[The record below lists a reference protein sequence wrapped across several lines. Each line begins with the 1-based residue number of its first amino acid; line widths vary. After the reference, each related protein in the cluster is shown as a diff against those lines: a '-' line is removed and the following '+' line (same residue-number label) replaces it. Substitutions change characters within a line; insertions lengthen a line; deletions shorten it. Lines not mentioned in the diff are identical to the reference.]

1 MRSTPAILLAIVLG
15 VVAYAIT
22 GYFARVGHQH
32 PRPLE
37 EESLAARLQLTEEQS
52 RRVDQ
57 INVEFQRQR
66 EEIRERRR
74 EHLRELMELLRENP
88 PSRQRIDEK
97 IDETSSVLAEMQRL
111 AVDHLFVFS
120 VELDEGQ
127 RERLFELTGEAM
139 CPGAMMGRGHG
150 GGQRGGQ

>member
-1 MRSTPAILLAIVLG
+1 MKMRSTLVVLLAIVLG

-22 GYFARVGHQH
+22 GYLARDGNQH

-37 EESLAARLQLTEEQS
+37 EEALASRLKLTAEQS
-52 RRVDQ
+52 RRVEE
-57 INVEFQRQR
+57 INVEFQRHR
-66 EEIRERRR
+66 EGIRERRR
-74 EHLRELMELLRENP
+74 AHLRELMGLLRESP
-88 PSRQRIDEK
+88 PNRQRIDDK

-111 AVDHLFVFS
+111 AVDHMLDIS
-120 VELDEGQ
+120 AELDEGQ

-150 GGQRGGQ
+150 GR

>member
-1 MRSTPAILLAIVLG
+1 MRSTLVIILAIVLG

-22 GYFARVGHQH
+22 GYLARDGHQH

-37 EESLAARLQLTEEQS
+37 EESLAARLQLTAEQS
-52 RRVDQ
+52 RRVEE

-66 EEIRERRR
+66 EGICERRR
-74 EHLRELMELLRENP
+74 EHLRELMGLLRESP
-88 PSRQRIDEK
+88 PSRQRIDDK
-97 IDETSSVLAEMQRL
+97 IDETSSVQAQMQRL
-111 AVDHLFVFS
+111 AVDHLLDIS
-120 VELDEGQ
+120 AELDEGQ

-150 GGQRGGQ
+150 GG

>member
-1 MRSTPAILLAIVLG
+1 MKMRSTLVVLLAIVLG

-22 GYFARVGHQH
+22 GYFARDGHQH
-32 PRPLE
+32 TRLLE
-37 EESLAARLQLTEEQS
+37 EGSLAARLQLTAEQS
-52 RRVDQ
+52 RRVEE

-74 EHLRELMELLRENP
+74 EHLRELMGLLQESP
-88 PSRQRIDEK
+88 PSRERIDEK
-97 IDETSSVLAEMQRL
+97 MDEIGSVVAQMQRL
-111 AVDHLFVFS
+111 AVDHLLDIS
-120 VELDEGQ
+120 AELDEGQ

-150 GGQRGGQ
+150 GG